1 MNKPVK
7 IDFVSDIACPWCAV
21 GLGALEQAL
30 GKLGDEVQVE
40 LHFQPFELNPDMP
53 TGGQDVIEHLTE
65 KYGMAEEQ
73 VRKNQES
80 IRERAAAVG
89 VTFHPEGRKRVYNTF
104 NCHRLLHWAGEEA
117 GADAQRR
124 LKKELLATY
133 FTLAV
138 STDDPDNLI
147 DAVRRAGLDT
157 ERARQ
162 ILASHEF
169 EAETRASEQKYL
181 GLGIHS
187 VPSLILNDKYLLQ
200 GAQPAEAFEQALRQ
214 LAAGE

>member
-30 GKLGDEVQVE
+30 DRLGSDVQVD
-40 LHFQPFELNPDMP
+40 LHFHPFELNPDMP
-53 TGGQDVIEHLTE
+53 PGGQDVIEHLTQ
-65 KYGMAEEQ
+65 KYGMPEEQ
-73 VRKNQES
+73 VRKNQAA

-104 NCHRLLHWAGEEA
+104 NGHRLIHWAGVES

-138 STDDPDNLI
+138 SMDDQENLI

-162 ILASHEF
+162 VLAGHEF

-181 GLGIHS
+181 GLGINS

-200 GAQPAEAFEQALRQ
+200 GAQPTESFEQALRQ